1 MNANNIFFQKS
12 ITNSEL
18 GGLKSNWQIEAMDA
32 ANSDNSL
39 KKFIFLHNKGER
51 IELTHFHK
59 TSEDILFKQQ

>member
-1 MNANNIFFQKS
+1 
-12 ITNSEL
+12 
-18 GGLKSNWQIEAMDA
+18 MDA

-39 KKFIFLHNKGER
+39 KKMHFLHNKGER

>member
-1 MNANNIFFQKS
+1 MQITFFQKS

-39 KKFIFLHNKGER
+39 KNYIFFFAQQREKNR
-51 IELTHFHK
+51 IDPFP
-59 TSEDILFKQQ
+59 

>member
-18 GGLKSNWQIEAMDA
+18 GGLKSNWQIEVMDA

-39 KKFIFLHNKGER
+39 KKMHFFAQQRGKNR
-51 IELTHFHK
+51 IDPFP
-59 TSEDILFKQQ
+59 